1 MTLSEAT
8 LCSTY
13 TYGLTAWKRL
23 KYIWSAVQYTDDHQ
37 TTFLVSSLTPLE
49 SNFFQGYCFVGSD
62 LVFGD
67 AGRKEFSAATGTVI
81 RSGLDGKYVSI
92 RKDGDAVRF
101 DTDYSGY
108 NALYYFHDGTI
119 WVVSNSFAQVVDFLR
134 SNGLPIRPN
143 YPHLFHLGAIGLGA
157 GQLFSFE
164 TSVHGVRLLPRD
176 HALLMAPHRPI
187 LERIPLPLAMDYGD
201 ALSDH
206 LHTWVSRV
214 ETYMT
219 SDSSDLS
226 IDLSGGLDSRTNF
239 GLAVAARRRLAGG
252 GAQPIISSGKSEA
265 HQTDY
270 AVAETLTN
278 HYGFELNGQPAQ
290 VRYRLSGEEAFYTW
304 RNLSMGVYSP
314 LYVPTMGPSPSFTS
328 LIGSGGENHRAL
340 YETHGSNAT
349 TPKFVGAYA
358 QRLGRSEYAEQ
369 FIKDAYDALS
379 TVTPFG
385 GHPMR
390 AHYRAFR
397 SRYHGGRQ
405 PRFYSVFTPLDC
417 RSADV
422 VMNVA
427 DTARVEEGQFNYD
440 VMHVL
445 DPELL
450 QMPFDTPEK
459 APTSAIRARL
469 AEVALPQA
477 PNPGR
482 IWSGP
487 TATRERVDTS
497 RVKTYELFKQAF
509 DQALDN
515 TFVTDFWGQDYIKE
529 ATELMSTYVSG
540 ESIGN
545 AANGRIITAVLS
557 ADLVTPS

>member
-1 MTLSEAT
+1 M
-8 LCSTY
+8 
-13 TYGLTAWKRL
+13 
-23 KYIWSAVQYTDDHQ
+23 QYTDDHQ
-37 TTFLVSSLTPLE
+37 TTFLVSSLDPPET
-49 SNFFQGYCFVGSD
+49 NFFQGYCFVGAD

-67 AGRKEFSAATGTVI
+67 AGRQEFTSATGTVI
-81 RSGLDGKYVSI
+81 RSGLEGKYVSI
-92 RKDGDAVRF
+92 RNDGDAVRF

-108 NALYYFHDGTI
+108 NALYYFHDGTV

-134 SNGLPIRPN
+134 ANGLAVRPN
-143 YPHLFHLGAIGLGA
+143 YPHLSHLGAIGLGA
-157 GQLFSFE
+157 GQLFSLE
-164 TSVHGVRLLPRD
+164 TAVHGVKLLPRD

-187 LERIPLPLAMDYGD
+187 LERVSLPLAMDYGE
-201 ALSDH
+201 ALSRH

-239 GLAVAARRRLAGG
+239 GLAVAARRRLSGSST
-252 GAQPIISSGKSEA
+252 QPIISSGRSAA
-265 HQTDY
+265 HQADY
-270 AVAETLTN
+270 AVAETLTD
-278 HYGFELNGQPAQ
+278 HYGFELNGQPSQ
-290 VRYRLSGEEAFYTW
+290 RSYRLSGEEAFYTW

-314 LYVPTMGPSPSFTS
+314 LYVPTMGPTPGFSS

-349 TPKFVGAYA
+349 TPKFVSAYA
-358 QRLGRSEYAEQ
+358 HRLRRPEFAEQ
-369 FIKDAYDALS
+369 FIADAYDALS
-379 TVTPFG
+379 TITPFG

-405 PRFYSVFTPLDC
+405 PRFYSVFTPLDS

-427 DTARVEEGQFNYD
+427 DKSRVEEGQFNYD

-450 QMPFDTPEK
+450 RIPFDTSEKSPTPE
-459 APTSAIRARL
+459 IRARL
-469 AEVALPQA
+469 AEVTLPQA

-482 IWSGP
+482 IWAGP
-487 TATRERVDTS
+487 TVQRERVDTS
-497 RVKTYELFKQAF
+497 RVKTYGLFKQAF
-509 DQALDN
+509 DKALDN
-515 TFVTDFWGQDYIKE
+515 SFVTEFWGQDYIKE
-529 ATELMSTYVSG
+529 AAELMATYVSG